1 MAAQTTNG
9 LSQEMST
16 YYEKVFLARAEYSFI
31 FNQGAQ
37 MRTQPANEGKIVSFT
52 RHTPLATATTA
63 LTEGTNPA
71 EVALTATTVSATLA
85 EYGTTVK
92 ISRFLSLTSID
103 ASNKEKIEVIG
114 QNMGETIDELTR
126 NELATGATVQLAG
139 GKAALTDVGITDVL
153 SVAELR
159 KAVRTLKKNKAR
171 RYQDSNG
178 AWIAKVG
185 PDTSYDLTADS
196 TFLSADIYNNN
207 NAKKFYNGELGTI
220 LGCRVIESPNQNET
234 ANAGGSSADIVWNF
248 VHGSDAFGCIDL
260 VGDKPQVF
268 IIPHTNIDS
277 GNPAGRF
284 STVAWATT
292 YVAKT
297 LNANWLIAIKSGA
310 TGRT

>member
-1 MAAQTTNG
+1 MAAQVTTG
-9 LSQEMST
+9 LTQEMST
-16 YYEKVFLARAEYSFI
+16 YYEKVFLARAEYSYI

-37 MRTQPANEGKIVSFT
+37 MRTQPANEGKVVSFT

-103 ASNKEKIEVIG
+103 ANNKEKIEVVG
-114 QNMGETIDELTR
+114 QNMGETLDELTR
-126 NELATGATVQLAG
+126 NELATGATAQLAG
-139 GKAALTDVGITDVL
+139 GKSALTDVAITDVL

-171 RYQDSNG
+171 RYQDGGG

-185 PDTSYDLTADS
+185 PDTSYDLTSDS
-196 TFLSADIYNNN
+196 TFLSADIYNGN

-234 ANAGGSSADIVWNF
+234 SNGGASNADIIWNF
-248 VHGSDAFGCIDL
+248 VHGADAFGCIDL
-260 VGDKPQVF
+260 VGDKPQLF

-277 GNPAGRF
+277 NNPAGRF
-284 STVAWATT
+284 STVAWAAS
-292 YVAKT
+292 YVTKT

-310 TGRT
+310 TSRT